1 MARDLLIKGGRVVDP
16 ASGLDGVADILVSEG
31 KIARVDKD
39 IASEGAEILDVS
51 GMIVMPGL
59 IDMHVH
65 LREPGFKEKEDIESG
80 SAAAAVGGFT
90 AVACM
95 PNTEPA
101 LDNDAVIAEVVK
113 KAAEIGLCRVYPIG
127 AVTKG
132 RRGQEL
138 AELGEMKAA
147 GAVAFSDDGSPVSTS
162 EILRCA
168 LEYLKAFDCV
178 LMDHPEDLSLSE
190 GGQINRG
197 LVSTIAGF
205 KGIPRE
211 AEEII
216 VARDILVAGMTGG
229 RLHLTHISTKG
240 SVELIRRAK
249 EKGLPVTCD
258 CTPHHLLLTDKL
270 VLESGYD
277 TNTKMNPPLRT
288 DEDLEALWQ
297 GLSDGTIDAIA
308 TDHAPHHVDDKWVEY
323 DYAANG
329 ITGLET
335 AVGLIVDKLVRSG
348 SISWTRMAEAMSLN
362 PARILGVP
370 GGTLAEGAVADITV
384 IDPELE
390 WSVNP
395 REFRS
400 KGKNTPF
407 EGWRLDGAPYAT
419 ILGGKIVAKKRCLVS

>member
-1 MARDLLIKGGRVVDP
+1 MARNLLIRGGRVVDP
-16 ASGLDGVADILVSEG
+16 ASGFDGVADILVSEG
-31 KIARVDKD
+31 KIARVGQD
-39 IASEGAEILDVS
+39 ITPGEAEILDAS
-51 GMIVMPGL
+51 GMVVMPGL

-65 LREPGFKEKEDIESG
+65 LREPGFEEKEDIASG

-95 PNTEPA
+95 PNTQPA
-101 LDNDAVIAEVVK
+101 LDSDAVIAEVVK
-113 KAAEIGLCRVYPIG
+113 RAAETGLCRVYPIG

-132 RRGQEL
+132 RKGQEL
-138 AELGEMKAA
+138 AEMGEMKAA

-162 EILRCA
+162 EVLRLA

-178 LMDHPEDLSLSE
+178 LIDHPEDLSLSE

-197 LVSTIAGF
+197 FVSTVAGF
-205 KGIPRE
+205 RGIPRE

-216 VARDILVAGMTGG
+216 VARDLLIAGLTGG

-258 CTPHHLLLTDKL
+258 CTPHHLLLTDRL

-277 TNTKMNPPLRT
+277 TNTKVNPPLRT
-288 DEDLEALWQ
+288 DEDLEALRQ
-297 GLSDGTIDAIA
+297 GLADGTIDAIA

-335 AVGLIVDKLVRSG
+335 AVGLIVDRLVRPG
-348 SISWTRMAEAMSLN
+348 IISWTRMAETMSLN

-384 IDPELE
+384 IDPEYE

-407 EGWRLDGAPYAT
+407 EGWRLDGGPYAT
-419 ILGGKIVAKKRCLVS
+419 ILGGRIVAKKRCLVS

>member
-127 AVTKG
+127 TVTKG

>member
-65 LREPGFKEKEDIESG
+65 LREPGFEEKEDIESG

-277 TNTKMNPPLRT
+277 TNSKMNPPLRT

>member
-65 LREPGFKEKEDIESG
+65 LREPGFEEKEDIESG

>member
-277 TNTKMNPPLRT
+277 TNSKMNPPLRT

-348 SISWTRMAEAMSLN
+348 FISWTRMAEAMSLN

>member
-1 MARDLLIKGGRVVDP
+1 
-16 ASGLDGVADILVSEG
+16 
-31 KIARVDKD
+31 
-39 IASEGAEILDVS
+39 
-51 GMIVMPGL
+51 
-59 IDMHVH
+59 
-65 LREPGFKEKEDIESG
+65 
-80 SAAAAVGGFT
+80 
-90 AVACM
+90 
-95 PNTEPA
+95 
-101 LDNDAVIAEVVK
+101 
-113 KAAEIGLCRVYPIG
+113 
-127 AVTKG
+127 
-132 RRGQEL
+132 
-138 AELGEMKAA
+138 
-147 GAVAFSDDGSPVSTS
+147 
-162 EILRCA
+162 
-168 LEYLKAFDCV
+168 
-178 LMDHPEDLSLSE
+178 
-190 GGQINRG
+190 
-197 LVSTIAGF
+197 
-205 KGIPRE
+205 
-211 AEEII
+211 
-216 VARDILVAGMTGG
+216 
-229 RLHLTHISTKG
+229 
-240 SVELIRRAK
+240 
-249 EKGLPVTCD
+249 
-258 CTPHHLLLTDKL
+258 
-270 VLESGYD
+270 
-277 TNTKMNPPLRT
+277 MNPPLRT

>member
-205 KGIPRE
+205 KGIPHE

>member
-1 MARDLLIKGGRVVDP
+1 
-16 ASGLDGVADILVSEG
+16 VSEG

-65 LREPGFKEKEDIESG
+65 LREPGFEEKEDIESG

-138 AELGEMKAA
+138 AEIGEMKAA

-348 SISWTRMAEAMSLN
+348 LISWTRMAEAMSLN

>member
-65 LREPGFKEKEDIESG
+65 LREPGFEEKEDIESG

-277 TNTKMNPPLRT
+277 TNSKMNPPLRT

-348 SISWTRMAEAMSLN
+348 FISWTRMAEAMSLN